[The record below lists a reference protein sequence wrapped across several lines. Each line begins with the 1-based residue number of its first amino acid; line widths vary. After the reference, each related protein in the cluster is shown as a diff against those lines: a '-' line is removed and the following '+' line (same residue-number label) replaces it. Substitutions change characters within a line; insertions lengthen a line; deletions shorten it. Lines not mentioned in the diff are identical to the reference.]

1 MKEELRLKSYCK
13 YAVSAII
20 LKCKYAVSAI
30 ILKCKYAVSAI
41 ISMCKYAVSA
51 IISKCKYAVSAIIAM
66 CDLQFYQ
73 VNKFDLQHD
82 QGANILGSNETDF
95 F

>member
-1 MKEELRLKSYCK
+1 MKEELRLKSYW
-13 YAVSAII
+13 
-20 LKCKYAVSAI
+20 
-30 ILKCKYAVSAI
+30 
-41 ISMCKYAVSA
+41 
-51 IISKCKYAVSAIIAM
+51 KYAVSAIIAM

-95 F
+95 FKFI